1 MAVEEEVE
9 EEEVVG
15 EEGDEVGTAGST
27 LYKSDKSE
35 SKLATTSIVALL
47 GPFSVP
53 HSPFSLVPLF
63 PCSLVPLPLPFPCGF
78 FVYILCVLLDSP

>member
-53 HSPFSLVPLF
+53 HSPLF